1 VSEEKPAPPSSSS
14 PLLLGFV
21 GLLLILGGWKLTT
34 WVPPS
39 HDDALFNEV
48 RRLADDGLRAKLD
61 GYRRPPLELPG
72 RLALF
77 AGLGL
82 FVVAGVKMYRA
93 PAAPAEAAEN
103 LHGISSPS
111 ERPKAD
117 AHL

>member
-21 GLLLILGGWKLTT
+21 GLLLILGGWKMTT

-39 HDDALFNEV
+39 DDGVFNEM
-48 RRLADDGLRAKLD
+48 RRLADDDLRSKMD

-72 RLALF
+72 RLTLF
-77 AGLGL
+77 VGLGL
-82 FVVAGVKMYRA
+82 FVVAGVKMSRA
-93 PAAPAEAAEN
+93 PTVPAEGEHN
-103 LHGISSPS
+103 LHGISSPCA
-111 ERPKAD
+111 PPNAD